1 MEEMKVIPGG
11 KIEVGKVEKEVEE
24 VVKLKKEH
32 KGLFARK
39 SVNVKLSRN
48 K

>member
-1 MEEMKVIPGG
+1 MTAGGFKMEETKVIPGG
-11 KIEVGKVEKEVEE
+11 KIEVGK